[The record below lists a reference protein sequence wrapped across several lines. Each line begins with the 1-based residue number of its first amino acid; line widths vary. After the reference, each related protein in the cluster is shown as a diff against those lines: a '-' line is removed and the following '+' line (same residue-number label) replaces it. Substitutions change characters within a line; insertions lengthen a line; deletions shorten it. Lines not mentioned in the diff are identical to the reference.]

1 MTPKR
6 EGCTAV
12 MGVNVPAGKTG
23 ATAGGGGV
31 TGAGAVGLLATG
43 AGVSPALL
51 PVGAA
56 ATTASWA
63 GALPVVAQPA
73 SQTAIAIRQADAIFM
88 EGGRDDS
95 G

>member
-1 MTPKR
+1 MTPRR
-6 EGCTAV
+6 EACTAV

-43 AGVSPALL
+43 VGMSPALT
-51 PVGAA
+51 VGAA
-56 ATTASWA
+56 ATTASGA
-63 GALPVVAQPA
+63 GALPDVAQPA
-73 SQTAIAIRQADAIFM
+73 SQTAIAIRQAEAIFM